1 MGVAVGGPGYGSQS
15 RIPFTEIGLACRE
28 MVGSECFQVINWAT
42 GDATTDGTLGMEIGD
57 LPEPKGG
64 WSCLVG

>member
-1 MGVAVGGPGYGSQS
+1 M
-15 RIPFTEIGLACRE
+15 
-28 MVGSECFQVINWAT
+28 INWAT